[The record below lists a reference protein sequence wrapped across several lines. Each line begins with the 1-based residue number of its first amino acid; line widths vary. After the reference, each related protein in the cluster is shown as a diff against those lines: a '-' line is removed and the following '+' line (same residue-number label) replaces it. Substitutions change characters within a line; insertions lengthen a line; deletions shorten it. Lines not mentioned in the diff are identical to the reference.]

1 MIILKQDKS
10 NYINQNIVRNI
21 KSGDGLYLSRG
32 SCDYCGRGIRFAY
45 KTGGGIRFAY
55 NTGGGI
61 RLPKGEGFSDI
72 VSSIFKFVNDNKDSI
87 KNITDAGS
95 NVINLASATSK
106 GVTDTIKAAQDI
118 KQKQISG
125 QTGKSIS
132 PELMKQI
139 LVEERGPVI
148 KKKKKSGSGFIYY

>member
-45 KTGGGIRFAY
+45 

-61 RLPKGEGFSDI
+61 YLQKGEGFSDI
-72 VSSIFKFVNDNKDSI
+72 VSALFRVVNANKDSM
-87 KNITDAGS
+87 KNILEVGS
-95 NVINLASATSK
+95 NVVNLATATSK
-106 GVTDTIKAAQDI
+106 GVTDTIKNINDI
-118 KQKQISG
+118 REKQISG

-139 LVEERGPVI
+139 LVEERGPAI
-148 KKKKKSGSGFIYY
+148 KKKKKGSGFIYY